1 VSCDCSSGTLTIIE
15 INKRDTAGQERF
27 RTLIPSYIRDS
38 SVAAIVFDVTSIFF
52 KKEPKTFEAL
62 NGWIE
67 DVKLQRGD
75 EALIV
80 IIGNKIDL
88 VEARQVSK
96 EQATSK
102 ADELNVLYVE
112 VSALS
117 GDNIK
122 DLFEKIAQRLP
133 NGDQS

>member
-1 VSCDCSSGTLTIIE
+1 MCCDCSSGTLTIIE
-15 INKRDTAGQERF
+15 INNRDTAGQERF

-96 EQATSK
+96 EQAISK
-102 ADELNVLYVE
+102 ADELNVLYVK

-117 GDNIK
+117 GK
-122 DLFEKIAQRLP
+122 RTFR
-133 NGDQS
+133 